1 MSLETVIRQV
11 AKHLAHQKVQAMAQG
26 YCAYRSDNESGP
38 INMCAVGCLLK
49 EEDFGPHLR
58 MKDASE
64 IFDARRNVDHI
75 LSVVAPEDRS
85 LAEIEQLTKL
95 DAVATNLSALLP
107 EFSRRNAKRV
117 FESIQCFHDNDVANG
132 EGFLHIVSLHKGTDL
147 ELEDKL
153 YAQMMAR
160 IDKLELP
167 RL

>member
-1 MSLETVIRQV
+1 MSLETVVRQV
-11 AKHLAHQKVQAMAQG
+11 AKHLANQKVQAMANG
-26 YCAYRSDNESGP
+26 YCAYRSENESGP

-64 IFDARRNVDHI
+64 IFDARRSLDYI
-75 LSVVAPEDRS
+75 RGLLEMDQSV
-85 LAEIEQLTKL
+85 AEIEQLTKM
-95 DAVATNLSALLP
+95 DAVATNLAALVP

-117 FESIQCFHDNDVANG
+117 FESIQFFHDQDADDG
-132 EGFLHIVSLHKGTDL
+132 DGFLHTVATHKGTDL
-147 ELEDKL
+147 ELEEKL

-160 IDKLELP
+160 IDKFKLP